1 MVGDL
6 FIAKKPSEDGTYR
19 IIKQV
24 SKRLQYEKGYSRFYH
39 MNVIKGNLI
48 GYTFSITEKQLHQYY
63 EKLTHQHEDK
73 GE

>member
-24 SKRLQYEKGYSRFYH
+24 SKRLQYEKGVRDF
-39 MNVIKGNLI
+39 IL
-48 GYTFSITEKQLHQYY
+48 
-63 EKLTHQHEDK
+63 
-73 GE
+73 